1 MHVQPSYR
9 LSQVSLSYEGPVYSY
24 GFIEH
29 KNVFGLTASLNV
41 FNLTDG
47 RSIFERTVYDGPRNT
62 SPVLFNEAQDLSV
75 QPIFRFELTG
85 NF

>member
-1 MHVQPSYR
+1 M
-9 LSQVSLSYEGPVYSY
+9 SLNYEGPIYTF
-24 GFIEH
+24 GFIEF
-29 KNVFGLTASLNV
+29 KDLFGMTASLNV

-47 RSIFERTVYDGPRNT
+47 RAIFERTVYDGLRNS
-62 SPVLFNEAQDLSV
+62 SPVLFNESQDLSV